1 MRATV
6 CFAFALLSMS
16 GAHASEFSAPTIEPL
31 RPTVT
36 APAPSDH
43 PLVGLSERT
52 PFTAARRPDSLPLLG
67 PERPLPGGGASGFS
81 IGPLHADAVTRFSGR
96 SGKAHLVPHYRLDGI
111 TVLGGSVGGSIDG
124 RGGMVT
130 LNWHTSP

>member
-16 GAHASEFSAPTIEPL
+16 GAHASEFSARIIEPVS
-31 RPTVT
+31 PAT
-36 APAPSDH
+36 AALAAPDR

-52 PFTAARRPDSLPLLG
+52 PFTAVRRPDSLPLLG
-67 PERPLPGGGASGFS
+67 PERPLPGAGASGFS

-96 SGKAHLVPHYRLDGI
+96 SGKAHLVPHYRLEGI
-111 TVLGGSVGGSIDG
+111 MVLG
-124 RGGMVT
+124 
-130 LNWHTSP
+130 